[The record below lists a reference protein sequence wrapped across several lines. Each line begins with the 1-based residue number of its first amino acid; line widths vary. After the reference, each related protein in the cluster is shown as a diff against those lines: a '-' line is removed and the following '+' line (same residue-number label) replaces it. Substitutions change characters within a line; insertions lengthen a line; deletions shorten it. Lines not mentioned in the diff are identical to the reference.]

1 MKNTKNECVTDVK
14 HDENKYLNNA
24 PISDNIISGKM
35 IISIK
40 FPKI

>member
-1 MKNTKNECVTDVK
+1 MPKSKYLNDVK

-24 PISDNIISGKM
+24 PINDNKVSRKI

-40 FPKI
+40 VSKI